1 MPEVNSYQAAELA
14 AGRKL
19 VPATHN
25 RLRSAYFR
33 TPTTHA
39 IANGDT
45 MGSGLTLPAGAR
57 IVRVRES
64 HGAGAA
70 SSTVDVGV
78 RNPTTKVAIVADAI
92 VKALALTSAG
102 VSDPVTGT
110 KILGGADYVLPS
122 DAELYATFGGATPT
136 ANQQVAFW
144 VDYIAP

>member
-1 MPEVNSYQAAELA
+1 MAEVNSYQAAELA

-19 VPATHN
+19 APATHN
-25 RLRSAYFR
+25 RLRTAYFR

>member
-1 MPEVNSYQAAELA
+1 MSEVNSYQAAEIA

-19 VPATHN
+19 APAAHN
-25 RLRSAYFR
+25 RLRCAYFR

-45 MGSGLTLPAGAR
+45 MGSGITLPAGAR

>member
-1 MPEVNSYQAAELA
+1 MSEVNSYQAAEIA

-19 VPATHN
+19 APATHN
-25 RLRSAYFR
+25 RLRCAYFR

-45 MGSGLTLPAGAR
+45 MGSGITLPAGAR